1 MYNAGLREGRT
12 YKGHIRL
19 REVGISTLRAGQRPL
34 AGITQVLHVGL
45 GCQSAQQ
52 LTEQRANPQTHQRAQ
67 SCFLFLAFGECASQH
82 NNKRER
88 ERERERET
96 LLPQLKQL
104 TQLKATPQTKHTRE
118 RSHIF
123 FLAFGE
129 TKECDA
135 TCSGHD
141 ACLERER
148 DLFLCCV
155 TAVSRPPSINLS
167 LSLSLSLCLPLPLST
182 SLHYLLQGPSLCL
195 SLCLPLPLPCCRCV
209 RQNLLCGEG
218 GAVPGT

>member
-1 MYNAGLREGRT
+1 MPVSTTTNRAESKSTNTSEGAVMFSFSRV
-12 YKGHIRL
+12 R
-19 REVGISTLRAGQRPL
+19 RV
-34 AGITQVLHVGL
+34 
-45 GCQSAQQ
+45 CQSAQQ
-52 LTEQRANPQTHQRAQ
+52 Q
-67 SCFLFLAFGECASQH
+67 
-82 NNKRER
+82 